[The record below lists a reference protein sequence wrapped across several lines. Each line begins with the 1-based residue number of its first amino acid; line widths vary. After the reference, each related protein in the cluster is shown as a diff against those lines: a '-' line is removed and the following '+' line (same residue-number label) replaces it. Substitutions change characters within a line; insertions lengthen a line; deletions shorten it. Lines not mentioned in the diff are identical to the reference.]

1 MVTAFIRTFFI
12 FGKTFYYLLLSYR
25 KRTDIVGLKQQ
36 WALSFLKTFNIDLRV
51 KNTFKEERN
60 LIFVGNHIGFLDI
73 IVLFA
78 VEPRLVF
85 LAKAELAAW
94 PIIGTAARRIETL
107 FVKRESAASRSDSKK
122 AIHQRIC
129 DPEKSTRIAGFP
141 SGTTS
146 LDENVPWRKGLF
158 EIALATGTPV
168 QTFRFKYTPL
178 RACAYIENDNLFTSL
193 MKLFCTRNI
202 TATIEW
208 GPCYRITDLS
218 RQMAEIQA
226 WTQSQPKTHEEKL
239 CNRPAYTLELQR
251 R

>member
-1 MVTAFIRTFFI
+1 MITAFLRTILI
-12 FGKTFYYLLLSYR
+12 FGKTFYYLLRSYR
-25 KRTDIVGLKQQ
+25 KETDIVRLKQQ
-36 WALSFLKTFNIDLRV
+36 WAISFLKTFNIDLRV
-51 KNTFKEERN
+51 KNSFSEERN

-94 PIIGTAARRIETL
+94 PIIGPAARRIETL
-107 FVKRESAASRSDSKK
+107 FVKRDSAASRSESKK

-129 DPEKSTRIAGFP
+129 DPEKSTLIAGFP
-141 SGTTS
+141 SGTTC

-158 EIALATGTPV
+158 EIAMATETPV
-168 QTFRFKYTPL
+168 QAFRFRYSPL

-193 MKLFCTRNI
+193 MKLFSTRNI
-202 TATIEW
+202 TATLEW
-208 GPCYRITDLS
+208 GPCYRMTDLP
-218 RQMAEIQA
+218 RQMAEMQA
-226 WTQSQPKTHEEKL
+226 WTQSQQKTHEEKSFS
-239 CNRPAYTLELQR
+239 RPAYSLELQR